1 MNSALEAQGYVK
13 KGSDIPIQKDK
24 MMNFIIEK
32 LYEYDQY
39 VAKTNNVPQ
48 FSPYVHPIIF
58 PIDEKKTVQVP
69 QEIQEEAIT
78 FWTEKKKEL
87 DHIQPETEE
96 LGDVELMDDKKKNS
110 SWMYILTVVVIIALM
125 LGIYYANG
133 EQKLILQI

>member
-58 PIDEKKTVQVP
+58 PIDEEKTVQVP
-69 QEIQEEAIT
+69 QEIQEEAIA

-87 DHIQPETEE
+87 DHVQPETEE
-96 LGDVELMDDKKKNS
+96 LGDVVLMDDKKKNS
-110 SWMYILTVVVIIALM
+110 NWMYILTVVVIIALM